1 MELELERR
9 ARGNADLAITSVLD
23 AVAAGEGDKRKVLY
37 SFLSEDYREGGTS
50 DYNKNDYYIRHQGER
65 VAVTTFSGG
74 IDRQDATFKLT
85 QALCT
90 PGQGACPNQNSGS
103 SGCEFGSPPPSL
115 ALIVVAAGISIE
127 SVNWQKH
134 FLVQHEK
141 GELSFAQGDG
151 SDGFKAAATFCL
163 KPGLAN
169 TGTGV
174 TMEPLGEPGQYLLH
188 EGYHMVNCLASLML
202 ALTPKGATGG
212 RSR

>member
-1 MELELERR
+1 METPTLPLPVCLTQWLL
-9 ARGNADLAITSVLD
+9 ARVIRGKSCIHSFPKTTGREVPAITIRTTITFGIRVSGLPSPHSLVASIVRMRPSSSPRLSVLR
-23 AVAAGEGDKRKVLY
+23 GRVLAQTRTQ
-37 SFLSEDYREGGTS
+37 EV
-50 DYNKNDYYIRHQGER
+50 
-65 VAVTTFSGG
+65 VAVSL
-74 IDRQDATFKLT
+74 AHPL
-85 QALCT
+85 
-90 PGQGACPNQNSGS
+90 
-103 SGCEFGSPPPSL
+103 SL